1 VIARAILTEVAEL
14 AAVWHRLAD
23 AVRAGIVARVR
34 ASGG

>member
-1 VIARAILTEVAEL
+1 MVAKVIPLEL
-14 AAVWHRLAD
+14 ATLWQRQPD

>member
-1 VIARAILTEVAEL
+1 MVAKPITTELAEL
-14 AAVWHRLAD
+14 AAVWHRLTD